1 MKNSKFSEVQI
12 IKILSEQNQGKTV
25 NEICRENGISQPTFY
40 KWKSKYGGLDVQQL
54 TKMKELEK
62 ELSQY
67 KKIVAELTLENVVM
81 KDVIAKKL

>member
-1 MKNSKFSEVQI
+1 M
-12 IKILSEQNQGKTV
+12 
-25 NEICRENGISQPTFY
+25 NEICREHGISQPTFY